1 MKKLTRSDI
10 IFNNEMVKQFGQQ
23 KACEQGKSFSRYVS
37 DLVEKDLDINYS
49 SVKRDFDES
58 KTKNFT
64 YEKSTIPSIF
74 TKRTIKEDVLVH
86 L

>member
-37 DLVEKDLDINYS
+37 DLVEKDLDINYNA
-49 SVKRDFDES
+49 VKRDFEKEKQ
-58 KTKNFT
+58 KTFLLINQKDYLSLLKEPLNRMFWFT
-64 YEKSTIPSIF
+64 
-74 TKRTIKEDVLVH
+74 
-86 L
+86 